1 MNRER
6 IFHHNEGLVSRKVGD
21 EMVIVPLRDNVADMD
36 CVYTLNEV
44 GAFIWESMDG
54 QKTTQQIILEI
65 MNNYDVDEP
74 TASKDVIEILEKMDG
89 KIIS

>member
-1 MNRER
+1 MEMER
-6 IFHHNEGLVSRKVGD
+6 IFHHNKGLVSRKVGD

-44 GAFIWESMDG
+44 GAFIWETLDG
-54 QKTTQQIILEI
+54 VKPLREIIAEV
-65 MNNYDVDEP
+65 MNTYDVDEP
-74 TASKDVIEILEKMDG
+74 TAIIDVTEILEKMDG